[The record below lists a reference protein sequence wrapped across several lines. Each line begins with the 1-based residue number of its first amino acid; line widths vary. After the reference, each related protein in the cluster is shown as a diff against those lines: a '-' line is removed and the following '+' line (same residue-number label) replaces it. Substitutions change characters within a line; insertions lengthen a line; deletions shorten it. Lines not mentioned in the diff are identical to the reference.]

1 MNKKFCGFY
10 TPKQESYKEIWNDKN
25 TLFIFDTNTLL
36 NLYRCEEQT
45 KDDILS
51 VMNVLSSRS
60 WFPFQV
66 CLEYQRNRI
75 DVISQSIKS
84 LEKLKKSITS
94 MVNTT
99 DNALSEA
106 QVKKHLYS
114 SLSEEVSLFKES
126 LSASINSFIKDKI
139 EPRIKSKE
147 KNKISDVIRKSL
159 DEIIGDNCGDIP
171 NQETIDEI
179 NKEGAERYSK
189 KTPPGF
195 MDEKKGE
202 AVTHYNGVEFKDKFG
217 DLYLWKEILD
227 ISKKH
232 ENYNIIFVTD
242 DSKKDWWFSHD
253 NKTIGPSEP
262 LQTEIYFTT
271 KIKSFRMINHSGFLY
286 EAGKYLDNLQI
297 KPSSVEDIKEISSDT
312 LRKLSELDYSS
323 LVRNTYKT
331 SPTKRMLVRK
341 RKGIDVLKQYYIPFH
356 FKKENIDNIIAA
368 YDHFRTTHE
377 ELQTQCI
384 ELSEMIH
391 FNYDIGLDSED
402 VYNLRMAILN
412 EIKARLLSLS
422 DSLMLIAEKLNDP
435 DLSEAQE
442 TLDISLSNISAE
454 TIKIR
459 KLILDLSEQLL

>member
-1 MNKKFCGFY
+1 MNRKFCGFY
-10 TPKQESYKEIWNDKN
+10 TPKQENYKEIWNDKN

-45 KDDILS
+45 KDDILN
-51 VMNVLSSRS
+51 VMNVLSPRS

-114 SLSEEVSLFKES
+114 SLSEEVSLLKES
-126 LSASINSFIKDKI
+126 LSASINSFVTDKI
-139 EPRIKSKE
+139 EPRIKTKE
-147 KNKISDVIRKSL
+147 KIKTSDAIRKSL
-159 DEIIGDNCGDIP
+159 DDIIGDNCGDIP
-171 NQETIDEI
+171 SQEIIDEI
-179 NKEGAERYSK
+179 NKEGAERYAK

-202 AVTHYNGVEFKDKFG
+202 TVTHYNGVEFKDKFG

-312 LRKLSELDYSS
+312 LRKLSELDYKTH
-323 LVRNTYKT
+323 VRRVFKT
-331 SPTKRMLVRK
+331 SPTQRILVRK
-341 RKGIDVLKQYYIPFH
+341 GKEIEALKQYYIPFH
-356 FKKENIDNIIAA
+356 YKKDDVDNIITA
-368 YDHFRTTHE
+368 YDHFRSKYD

-384 ELSEMIH
+384 ELSEMIE
-391 FNYDIGLDSED
+391 FNYDIGLDNEE
-402 VYNLRMAILN
+402 VYNLRLAYLN
-412 EIKARLLSLS
+412 DIKIRLLNLSESL
-422 DSLMLIAEKLNDP
+422 LLIEEKLNNS
-435 DLSEAQE
+435 DLSENRE
-442 TLDISLSNISAE
+442 SLDISLSNISAE

-459 KLILDLSEQLL
+459 KSILDLSEQLL